1 MTEQTHDSELL
12 KQATELKVSG
22 NSAKAISVLHSV
34 LMNDHNCVQAYE
46 ELGDNYISL
55 RQLDKAEKA
64 LDHALK
70 LDLKAS
76 NARYLRGFLYSLQ
89 EKWSK
94 SVEELE
100 LANEVAPN
108 HPEILRCLGW
118 SLYNEDRGQRGLA
131 ILERS
136 ESLKPSDPN
145 ILCDLGV
152 CYMNSADFTRAR
164 GAFQKVVDMN
174 PLSAQARECMNFLN
188 ILDTKHAHA

>member
-1 MTEQTHDSELL
+1 MDQESYISKIL
-12 KQATELKVSG
+12 KQATELKASG
-22 NSAKAISVLHSV
+22 NSAKAIRVLHSV
-34 LMNDHNCVQAYE
+34 LMEDHNCVSAYE

-64 LDHALK
+64 LDQAVK
-70 LDLKAS
+70 IDPKTS

-89 EKWSK
+89 EKWNK

-100 LANEVAPN
+100 RANEMAPN

-118 SLYNEDRGQRGLA
+118 SLYNENRGQKGLA

-136 ESLKPSDPN
+136 ETLRPSDPN

-152 CYMNSADFTRAR
+152 CYMNSKDFTRAR
-164 GAFQKVVDMN
+164 IAFQKVIDTN
-174 PLSAQARECMNFLN
+174 PNSAQARECLNFLN
-188 ILDTKHAHA
+188 MLEEKRLQV